1 MVPQSGTIDT
11 AKVSLPPS
19 ALAEERSFNLNGLDD
34 SYGHQAGRQPRI
46 LNVGYVWHLYR
57 WLAGKA
63 SRQLLKLSFVFLL
76 FFNPLAHNTMCATL
90 KRFNSTK
97 LYSNC
102 FTYMK
107 TQSNSTLDT
116 PRRSGRL
123 LALGL
128 SLLLAL
134 PTAQAGFLRRVVTI
148 AAIGTAAHAYAAHK
162 RNDHAGQPS
171 SSGPAANGPASCASQ
186 LPLGKAPTFAN
197 PKLGSDLHTICYQE
211 YAVAVSGKTLTPLW
225 SAEYLTQQRIMAAR
239 SVKRANTF
247 HEETSLPLTSRAH
260 LNDYVRSGQDR
271 GHMSPSGDMSNP
283 SSQNESFS
291 LANMIPQDPNNNRH
305 LWEGIES
312 GTRNFAIKN
321 GKVYVITGP
330 LFVGSTIRFLNNRV
344 AIPTQ
349 IFKLLYD
356 PVNNTGGVYVV
367 DNTDTQRIGWK
378 SISDFE
384 QSSGYRFNLGS
395 PALMGMP
402 PPKQHS

>member
-1 MVPQSGTIDT
+1 M
-11 AKVSLPPS
+11 
-19 ALAEERSFNLNGLDD
+19 
-34 SYGHQAGRQPRI
+34 
-46 LNVGYVWHLYR
+46 WHLYR

-63 SRQLLKLSFVFLL
+63 SRQLLELSFVFLL
-76 FFNPLAHNTMCATL
+76 FFNPLARNTMCATL

-97 LYSNC
+97 SHSHC
-102 FTYMK
+102 FNYMK
-107 TQSNSTLDT
+107 TQSNSTLHT
-116 PRRSGRL
+116 SRRSGRL

-128 SLLLAL
+128 SLLIAL

-148 AAIGTAAHAYAAHK
+148 AAIGTAVHAYASHK
-162 RNDHAGQPS
+162 HNDHAGQPS
-171 SSGPAANGPASCASQ
+171 SFGPAAKGPASCASQ

-197 PKLGSDLHTICYQE
+197 PKLGADLHTICYQE

-260 LNDYVRSGQDR
+260 LNDYLRSGQDK

-283 SSQNESFS
+283 ISQNESFS